1 MYEAE
6 AESEEEVESE
16 VAETLVGVEDSRFH
30 RLLFLLPASPP
41 LSSKVEEEGSRRG
54 LSDLLRLALAV
65 VAVEVEVVLA
75 EGAPN
80 RGWRA
85 DEVVV
90 VGRE

>member
-1 MYEAE
+1 M
-6 AESEEEVESE
+6 
-16 VAETLVGVEDSRFH
+16 AETLVGVEDSRFH

-41 LSSKVEEEGSRRG
+41 LSNKVEEGGRRG
-54 LSDLLRLALAV
+54 LSDLLRPAV
-65 VAVEVEVVLA
+65 VLVTVEVEVVLA

-85 DEVVV
+85 DEAAVV

>member
-1 MYEAE
+1 MER
-6 AESEEEVESE
+6 E

-41 LSSKVEEEGSRRG
+41 LSNKVEEEGGRRG
-54 LSDLLRLALAV
+54 LSDLLRPAV
-65 VAVEVEVVLA
+65 VAVEVEVVLP

-85 DEVVV
+85 DEAAVV
-90 VGRE
+90 VGREGGSLLLLLWLL